1 MQYKA
6 TPKFKDLDTSN
17 AYHGLSRDQYYQLMN
32 GESVELKNEPKALLM
47 GDFVESVKK
56 VKAKVKE
63 K

>member
-17 AYHGLSRDQYYQLMN
+17 AHQGLSKDQYYQLIN
-32 GESVELKNEPKALLM
+32 GESVELKNEPKALLR
-47 GDFVESVKK
+47 GDFVELVKK

>member
-6 TPKFKDLDTSN
+6 TPKFKELDTSN

-32 GESVELKNEPKALLM
+32 GESVELKNEPKALLK
-47 GDFVESVKK
+47 GNFVELTKK
-56 VKAKVKE
+56 VKVKE

>member
-32 GESVELKNEPKALLM
+32 GESVELKNEPKALLR
-47 GDFVESVKK
+47 GDFVELVKK

>member
-6 TPKFKDLDTSN
+6 TPKFKELDTSN